1 MLRAKVLSANLFLA
15 LLLAMPAASALAQ
28 TSDEVDLDVSTSA
41 IDGLRARM
49 KERADAIA
57 KHKDFGQLGEARDGL
72 LAVRT
77 LEGVKLSDKK
87 AIEDLVEAENTDR
100 RALYREI
107 LKANDLKDEDA
118 DAVMKAAAR
127 RYRKNAAPGHWVQEP
142 AEGKWTLARD
152 LKE

>member
-1 MLRAKVLSANLFLA
+1 MHRAKVLTAILGLV
-15 LLLAMPAASALAQ
+15 LAASDACA
-28 TSDEVDLDVSTSA
+28 SDEIDLDVSTAA
-41 IDGLRARM
+41 IDALRVRI

-118 DAVMKAAAR
+118 DAVMKVAAR
-127 RYRKNAAPGHWVQEP
+127 RHRKSAAPGHWVQEP
-142 AEGKWTLARD
+142 AEGKWTLARE

>member
-1 MLRAKVLSANLFLA
+1 MHRAKVLTAILGLA
-15 LLLAMPAASALAQ
+15 LAASSACA
-28 TSDEVDLDVSTSA
+28 SDEIDLDVSTAA
-41 IDGLRARM
+41 IDALRVRM
-49 KERADAIA
+49 KDRADAIA

-87 AIEDLVEAENTDR
+87 AIEDLVDAENTDR

-107 LKANDLKDEDA
+107 LKANDLKDEAA

-127 RYRKNAAPGHWVQEP
+127 RNRKTAAPGHWVQEP
-142 AEGKWTLARD
+142 AEGTWTLARE

>member
-1 MLRAKVLSANLFLA
+1 MSATKVLTAMLA
-15 LLLAMPAASALAQ
+15 LALAAAAARA
-28 TSDEVDLDVSTSA
+28 SDEIDLDVSTAA

-49 KERADAIA
+49 KERNDAIA

-87 AIEDLVEAENTDR
+87 VIEDLVEAENTDR

-107 LKANDLKDEDA
+107 LKANDLKDADA
-118 DAVMKAAAR
+118 GAVMKAAAR
-127 RYRKNAAPGHWVQEP
+127 RNRKNAAPGHWVQEP

>member
-1 MLRAKVLSANLFLA
+1 MSGTKVLTAILA
-15 LLLAMPAASALAQ
+15 LALAVSAARA
-28 TSDEVDLDVSTSA
+28 SDEIDLDVSTAA

-87 AIEDLVEAENTDR
+87 AIEDLVETENTDR

-127 RYRKNAAPGHWVQEP
+127 RHRKNAAPGHWVQEP

-152 LKE
+152 LNE

>member
-1 MLRAKVLSANLFLA
+1 MNRAKATFAILA
-15 LLLAMPAASALAQ
+15 LALAAAAARA
-28 TSDEVDLDVSTSA
+28 SDEIDLDVSTAA
-41 IDGLRARM
+41 IEGLRARI
-49 KERADAIA
+49 KERNDAIA

-87 AIEDLVEAENTDR
+87 IIEDLVDAENTDR

-127 RYRKNAAPGHWVQEP
+127 RNRKTAAPGHWVQEP